1 MNQNSKRIKK
11 SNKIDYKR
19 IEFPNFLI
27 IRLNKNDISINVFEK
42 ENKQVYPY
50 QYEYMTDF

>member
-1 MNQNSKRIKK
+1 M
-11 SNKIDYKR
+11 DYKR